1 MISSLIKNSKFG
13 KNPKIW
19 NFVNIYDSEFGDNVS
34 IGSFSEIGGSKIG
47 NNVRFQAHSFVPP
60 GYVIE
65 DNVFWGPGARGAN
78 DPKLDGKLIGST
90 IKEGAKI
97 GMGALIIGGIT
108 IGKNAKIGMGC
119 IVIHDVPDN
128 ATVVGNPARLL

>member
-1 MISSLIKNSKFG
+1 MELNIINSKFG

-19 NFVNIYDSEFGDNVS
+19 NYVNIYNSTFGDDVS
-34 IGSFSEIGGSKIG
+34 IGAFSEIGGSKIG
-47 NNVRFQAHSFVPP
+47 NNCRFQAYSFIPP

-65 DNVFWGPGARGAN
+65 DDVFWGPGARGAN

-90 IKEGAKI
+90 IKKGAKI

-108 IGKNAKIGMGC
+108 IGKNAKIGMGA

-128 ATVVGNPARLL
+128 ATVVGNPAHRI